1 LNLDRGETAPNL
13 VVAPVGVG
21 GKVCVFTQSGA
32 HLLADLSGYFT

>member
-1 LNLDRGETAPNL
+1 
-13 VVAPVGVG
+13 VGVG